1 MIKQLQR
8 RFIASAMLA
17 LFVVLVLV
25 LTVVNVIN
33 VTNLNQRVD
42 SVIDVL
48 EDNEGKFPTTDIH
61 TAEAKDKKP
70 GDKNI
75 SAETPFETRYFI
87 VRTDTSSE
95 ISSIDTGH
103 VAAVTSEEAAL
114 YAHSVLEGARDSG
127 YKDTYRFRRV
137 TFADGSQLM
146 IFIDARNTLNTAESF
161 LLNSILVAGVSL
173 VVLFFVMLLFSRRA
187 VQPFVEN
194 VERQKR
200 FITDAAHELRT
211 PLAIISSDNDVIEMT
226 AEKSEWTESI
236 RRQIHRMDDLI
247 KDLILMS
254 RMEETQTTPAF
265 SQVNMSRI
273 AEGKVSDRH
282 LLAEQKKVNVKTDI
296 QGQVT
301 CMGDEKN
308 LERVIDIL
316 LDNAVKYVSE
326 GGVILLSLK
335 SEGKKIR
342 FVIENTCDKL
352 PEGDLHRLFD
362 RFYRAD
368 EARTHHTAMS
378 GGYGIGLSMADA
390 IIRRH
395 RGKIR
400 ADRIPP
406 DRIRFSFELPGNR

>member
-17 LFVVLVLV
+17 LFVVLMLV

-48 EDNEGKFPTTDIH
+48 ADNEGKFPTAAAHIPDG
-61 TAEAKDKKP
+61 KDKRP
-70 GDKNI
+70 DNKNI
-75 SAETPFETRYFI
+75 SAETPFETRYFT
-87 VRTDTSSE
+87 VWADSSSE
-95 ISSIDTGH
+95 IGVIDTGH
-103 VAAVTSEEAAL
+103 VAAVSSEEASL
-114 YAHSVLEGARDSG
+114 YAQSVLDGAADSG

-137 TFADGSQLM
+137 TLADGSHLM
-146 IFIDARNTLNTAESF
+146 IFIDARNTLSTAESF
-161 LLNSILVAGVSL
+161 LLNSIIVAGVSL

-226 AEKSEWTESI
+226 SEKTEWTGSI

-254 RMEETQTTPAF
+254 RMEETQTAPTF
-265 SQVNMSRI
+265 TQVNMSRI
-273 AEGKVSDRH
+273 VEAGVSDRH
-282 LLAEQKKVNVKTDI
+282 LLAEQKKVNVKTDL
-296 QGQVT
+296 QGQIS

-308 LERVIDIL
+308 LERVVDIL

-342 FVIENTCDKL
+342 FVVENTCDKL

-368 EARTHHTAMS
+368 EARTHQTAMN
-378 GGYGIGLSMADA
+378 GGYGIGLSMAEA
-390 IIRRH
+390 IIRQH
-395 RGKIR
+395 RGRIR

-406 DRIRFSFELPGNR
+406 DRIRFTFELPG